1 MTATFPPP
9 TRPTRDDAL
18 RGAKAVGFCS
28 MHISVIADVK
38 PVLGDGPLWDVAG
51 QRLYRISLG
60 RRVFRCTEHG
70 AEMRARA
77 VPSRFGAK
85 ALRARGGAVVA
96 LVDGFHALVPDTA
109 DVTPLVMLAD
119 PAPGKALNDGKFG
132 PAGRFAGCSMDLGE
146 TGTLWQLG
154 PNCHWRLRTGG
165 SSLEALTKGDVNA
178 VKRYGIMVYGI
189 YLH

>member
-1 MTATFPPP
+1 MTAGFPLP
-9 TRPTRDDAL
+9 TRPTRDDGL
-18 RGAKAVGFCS
+18 LGAKAVGFCS

-38 PVLGDGPLWDVAG
+38 PVLGEGPLWDVAG

-109 DVTPLVMLAD
+109 VVRPLVMLAD
-119 PAPGKALNDGKFG
+119 PAPGKALNDGKVD
-132 PAGRFAGCSMDLGE
+132 ASGRFAGCSMDLGE
-146 TGTLWQLG
+146 TDPTGTLGQLG
-154 PNCHWRLRTGG
+154 PICHWRL
-165 SSLEALTKGDVNA
+165 
-178 VKRYGIMVYGI
+178 
-189 YLH
+189 